1 MSEPVATEG
10 NTMTEAGTDDA
21 DRRLA
26 FLGEMG
32 AALALLVAGLAMMV
46 IPTLGL
52 FTKLWSVNANSL
64 GLYVAALVAGT
75 GMMAFGGILAAIA
88 GQSVRRETMMAHQAS
103 IDGTKRAT
111 DLAER
116 MDQVTRAV
124 DKTRVDL
131 LAQLSAL
138 QETLKQSEAPP
149 PHRGAHSDDAPRAAS
164 DKSAKPGSS
173 KTT

>member
-21 DRRLA
+21 VRRLA

-103 IDGTKRAT
+103 IDRTKRAT